1 MHKAQPAIFFIAN
14 LRHSRGFTL
23 IEVLVVLLLGAL
35 LTATVLPAMQRMLE
49 AAQYKTARD
58 AIVGRLGELGYEA
71 FASGRSLVLASS
83 SAAPAGQGASAAP
96 PPYPL
101 ELPEGW
107 AIEVERPIRFA
118 FNGICEGGTLTL
130 RAPGRPPEKLLLE
143 PPLCKAVAGGA

>member
-1 MHKAQPAIFFIAN
+1 MDTSSEAWRSAAAQ
-14 LRHSRGFTL
+14 
-23 IEVLVVLLLGAL
+23 VLVADLADPGLD
-35 LTATVLPAMQRMLE
+35 
-49 AAQYKTARD
+49 RD
-58 AIVGRLGELGYEA
+58 AAHHLSRVLRLRDGAEVCATDGA
-71 FASGRSLVLASS
+71 GGWRSCRFDGRSALA
-83 SAAPAGQGASAAP
+83 PTGQSRAEAP